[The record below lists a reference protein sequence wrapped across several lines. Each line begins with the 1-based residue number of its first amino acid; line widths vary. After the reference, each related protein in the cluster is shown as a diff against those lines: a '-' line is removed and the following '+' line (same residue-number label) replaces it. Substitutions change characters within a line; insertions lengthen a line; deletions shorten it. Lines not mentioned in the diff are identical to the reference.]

1 MMNSGV
7 EDRGLLYEP
16 EYEEEV
22 VMLFSLLIP
31 YLEDS
36 FVIDRY
42 QDSFPDCF
50 AVRNGQRIG
59 IEFEVLSSNFY
70 EHRHHEDLDN
80 LEKCDLIVCWR
91 NDKPQKTVT
100 RDEKKF
106 LKVAENRYVEVMSL
120 DEVVERLE
128 KEKSLR
134 FILKGRRPDLEKASE
149 ERFFTQLREN
159 VNEQKYNWI
168 KSLYELVKQQK
179 EFEIRWSQGK
189 HWFTMRFYVKKWNV
203 DPLNI
208 QGNGLIWVNYEGN
221 PAISQWELPREV
233 QEKLRRIFKHEKQK
247 WPTAPLEKQEDFD
260 KIKNAIETLAKESGE
275 LEIIWRKQQ
284 NDF

>member
-1 MMNSGV
+1 MNSGV

-16 EYEEEV
+16 ECEEEV

-42 QDSFPDCF
+42 QGSFPDCF
-50 AVRNGQRIG
+50 AMRNGQRIG

-80 LEKCDLIVCWR
+80 LGKCDLIVCWR
-91 NDKPQKTVT
+91 NDEPQKTVT
-100 RDEKKF
+100 RNEKKF
-106 LKVAENRYVEVMSL
+106 LKVAENRYIEVVSL

-149 ERFFTQLREN
+149 ERFFAQLREY

-189 HWFTMRFYVKKWNV
+189 RWFTMRFCVKKWNV

-221 PAISQWELPREV
+221 PAISQWKLPREV

-260 KIKNAIETLAKESGE
+260 KIKNAIEILAKESGE
-275 LEIIWRKQQ
+275 LEIIRRKQQ